1 MVSGFSFTLGKLGEL
16 SDLKLPW
23 LDRSR
28 HLDFQL
34 SGLTRGP
41 RRHSAGSMDLMADTY
56 AVTPRRAIRSP
67 WPRGKSAA
75 RSGSRRKAFI
85 RACATRF
92 MLHPINS
99 AQSQFEYR
107 SKIDMTKTKRS
118 KAASLVTL
126 SIWRSL
132 CASRCPALQSSR
144 L

>member
-1 MVSGFSFTLGKLGEL
+1 VVSGFSFTLGKLGEL

-99 AQSQFEYR
+99 AQSRYR
-107 SKIDMTKTKRS
+107 FGILFVPRVALRS
-118 KAASLVTL
+118 RAPVFDRFQLTQAK
-126 SIWRSL
+126 
-132 CASRCPALQSSR
+132 QS
-144 L
+144 